1 MDSTEL
7 SSEPNTSRSCD
18 FGDGLQVSSDTDIFR
33 IGEYGDVE
41 ETSVSEESV
50 QLEGQI
56 EEVRNDNEEE
66 ERGKRQENETG
77 VLPYLGVL
85 SLLIFCRGFLGL
97 RWLCGPSSLI
107 EEDDAVAVMGAAK
120 GGKAFAAG
128 AWGGGGSSTSV
139 GEAVTAIP

>member
-66 ERGKRQENETG
+66 ERGKRQENGKTG
-77 VLPYLGVL
+77 FLACLGGL
-85 SLLIFCRGFLGL
+85 SLIALSGAMCL
-97 RWLCGPSSLI
+97 RWFCGSSSLI
-107 EEDDAVAVMGAAK
+107 EEDDVVAAVTAVK
-120 GGKAFAAG
+120 GGGDLTAG
-128 AWGGGGSSTSV
+128 AGGGGAGV
-139 GEAVTAIP
+139 PAIP